1 MRRRTVVQ
9 SPEHVLIELL
19 PAGLGT
25 RFAAFL
31 LDCVLLLGIL
41 SLLDRA
47 IRLLPHGARDMVSVT
62 AGFVVIWGYNT
73 FFEVRWNGQTP
84 GKRVLGIRV
93 VDGRGLPVDLAQS
106 LIRNVVRLLDVLPAG
121 GIGMLSAMLDSEHRR
136 LGDRAADTRVVV
148 ESQPAI
154 PALEALS
161 VRRFNSLRTPR
172 VKRYVEHRIGVEER
186 ELLFS
191 LCLRAPGL
199 SEQARYQLFEDVGA
213 HYRARLGIEDPH
225 LSGESLVRGLA
236 AMCAGLETKPPPAA
250 PKSTPARMG

>member
-31 LDCVLLLGIL
+31 LDCALLLGIL
-41 SLLDRA
+41 GVLEQPIRFLPPSIHGLLS
-47 IRLLPHGARDMVSVT
+47 ITVS
-62 AGFVVIWGYNT
+62 FVVIWGYHT
-73 FFEVRWNGQTP
+73 FFEVLWNGQTP
-84 GKRVLGIRV
+84 GKRVLRLRV

-106 LIRNVVRLLDVLPAG
+106 LIRNVVRLLDLLPFG
-121 GIGMLSAMLDSEHRR
+121 GIGMLSATLDSEHRR
-136 LGDRAADTRVVV
+136 LGDRAADTRVVL
-148 ESQPAI
+148 EIQPAI
-154 PALEALS
+154 PALEALA

-172 VKRYVEHRIGVEER
+172 VRRYVEHRIGVEER

-191 LCLRAPGL
+191 LCLRASGL
-199 SEQARYQLFEDVGA
+199 SEQARYGLFEEVGA
-213 HYRARLGIEDPH
+213 HYRRELGIEDPN

-236 AMCAGLETKPPPAA
+236 AMCAGLEIETPPVAER
-250 PKSTPARMG
+250 STRAGPG